1 MGPTHGQRVSTMPYG
16 PMIIYVNYIRQ
27 PMSIVCS
34 HNGNMMNTP
43 TSTLL
48 VTHTDRDGVLS
59 GAAFLRALK
68 KAPCAEAH
76 PHVLLTQGSFL
87 AFELEGLAQTGE
99 RYQSIVVCDTYWHP
113 VHAERISAGF
123 QALLAPGGTLT
134 WIDHHPSSVE
144 GEPRMREF
152 LPGLQSLI
160 RGDREGVHEA
170 VSLVIRHF
178 GLGDDP
184 VADDL
189 LAAAQL
195 RWTRKGEPTP
205 ESVQQW
211 LNVIDGLG
219 RTPDLSAEAAATI
232 IRSLSDGFGTPI
244 PEELLPQA
252 RLIESCRARTKELA
266 QREWPHL
273 PSVDGGWGLLLDL
286 REEPLAIAYELQWE
300 LFQAAD
306 RKVDYFVV
314 QESNAVVHY
323 VSGPRARQERDRL
336 EGSGCPH
343 LRVGTH
349 HKGTKGRRRSRFQM
363 GIDLAYMTRRRP
375 APELL
380 GTWIDAHPYVVKTP
394 WIANQVDG
402 ECLRQAGEGI
412 GQAMVVML
420 TNYGWTDLDRR
431 WQNTFRRDS
440 PSA

>member
-1 MGPTHGQRVSTMPYG
+1 
-16 PMIIYVNYIRQ
+16 
-27 PMSIVCS
+27 
-34 HNGNMMNTP
+34 MMNTP

-48 VTHTDRDGVLS
+48 LTHTDRDGVLS
-59 GAAFLRALK
+59 GAALLRALK
-68 KAPCAEAH
+68 KMPSIEAP
-76 PHVLLTQGSFL
+76 PQILLTQGSFL
-87 AFELEGLAQTGE
+87 AFELEDLALAGR
-99 RYQSIVVCDTYWHP
+99 RYQSIYACDTYWHP
-113 VHAERISAGF
+113 IHADRIAAGF
-123 QALLAPGGTLT
+123 HALLAPGGTLT

-144 GEPRMREF
+144 GESRMREL
-152 LPGLQSLI
+152 LPTLQSLI

-178 GLGDDP
+178 DLGDDP

-219 RTPDLSAEAAATI
+219 RTPDLSAEDAVTI
-232 IRSLSDGFGTPI
+232 VRSLSEGFGTPI
-244 PEELLPQA
+244 PEGLLPQA
-252 RLIESCRARTKELA
+252 SLVESCRVRTRELA

-286 REEPLAIAYELQWE
+286 RGEPLAIAYELQWA

-314 QESNAVVHY
+314 QESDAIVHY
-323 VSGPRARQERDRL
+323 VSGPQARQERDRL
-336 EGSGCPH
+336 ERSGCPH

-349 HKGTKGRRRSRFQM
+349 HKGSKGTKGRRRTRFQL

-380 GTWIDAHPYVVKTP
+380 GTWIDAHPYVVKAP
-394 WIANQVDG
+394 WVANRVDG
-402 ECLRQAGEGI
+402 ARLSQVGEGI
-412 GQAMVVML
+412 GQAMVAML

-431 WQNTFRRDS
+431 WQHTSRHDS